1 MQICPLKDLERKF
14 SKVSALVYLL
24 SKATVC
30 LELFSFFLKK
40 NRPSRS
46 RAENRP
52 EAVCHDNAAI
62 VQRHKSSKVSAM
74 AYQK

>member
-1 MQICPLKDLERKF
+1 MPG
-14 SKVSALVYLL
+14 A
-24 SKATVC
+24 
-30 LELFSFFLKK
+30 FFLKK

-52 EAVCHDNAAI
+52 EAVCHDKAAI